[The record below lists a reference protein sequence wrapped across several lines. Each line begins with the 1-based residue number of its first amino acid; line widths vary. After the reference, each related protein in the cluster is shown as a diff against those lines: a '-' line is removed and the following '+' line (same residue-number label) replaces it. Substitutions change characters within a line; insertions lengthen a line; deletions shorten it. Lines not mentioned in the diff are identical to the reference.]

1 MVGGGGGW
9 ARCHRLSL
17 PPGNPTCRPSPKEER
32 QAERPETGGQGDPGG
47 GRAGGLDSWVLH
59 GEGAG
64 GLGGWTQ
71 LPSPPQH
78 THIFIHSFNKYTFIR
93 SCLCQAL
100 CWARGC
106 QGREVNEAVAEALG
120 KVGAL
125 WTRIPLQPEQ
135 VTVPSPRLSGPL
147 YNKPCVFSFAPKTP
161 TCIEHP
167 L

>member
-1 MVGGGGGW
+1 MAWIPGSCTERGLEAWEAGRSSPPHPSTHTYSFIPSTNTHLSGPVC
-9 ARCHRLSL
+9 ARHCV
-17 PPGNPTCRPSPKEER
+17 
-32 QAERPETGGQGDPGG
+32 GQG
-47 GRAGGLDSWVLH
+47 
-59 GEGAG
+59 
-64 GLGGWTQ
+64 
-71 LPSPPQH
+71 
-78 THIFIHSFNKYTFIR
+78 
-93 SCLCQAL
+93 
-100 CWARGC
+100 GC

-120 KVGAL
+120 EVGAL